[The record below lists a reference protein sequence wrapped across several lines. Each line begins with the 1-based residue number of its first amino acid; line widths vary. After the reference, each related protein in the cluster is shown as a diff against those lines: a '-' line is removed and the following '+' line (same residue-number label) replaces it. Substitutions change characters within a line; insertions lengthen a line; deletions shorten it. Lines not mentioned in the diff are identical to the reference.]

1 MGAVALPV
9 MIGLSAVGVGFSI
22 WGGVETRNAYDRQE
36 QRNQEQEQA
45 YQRQVDEQRR
55 LAEEQARIEKERLLK
70 DIGFKREELAAQE
83 TTFKARQEF
92 EQKQIAEKVSA
103 LRQNYEDVF
112 ADYNAAQTVKGLTQ
126 TLSGRQTRITHDY
139 LKDNEGLA
147 LLKSFMQTQAE
158 QGTKAMNIA
167 KEELNSVE
175 KFGKETNE
183 LNLKGISNKAE
194 AELQMSQFRIKSMR
208 EQMSDLGKA
217 SLLNDIG
224 SLFKMGME
232 FATPYLERSIY
243 RNSAPKFGYEGNA
256 YGELMKHLNFTSF
269 GKNGR
274 AGNAF
279 SNMGFSSVF
288 G

>member
-36 QRNQEQEQA
+36 KRNREQEQA
-45 YQRQVDEQRR
+45 YQRQVEEQRR

-70 DIGFKREELAAQE
+70 NIGFKREELATQE
-83 TTFKARQEF
+83 ATFKARQEF
-92 EQKQIAEKVSA
+92 EQKQVAEKVSV

-112 ADYNAAQTVKGLTQ
+112 SEYNAAQTTKGLTQ
-126 TLSGRQTRITHDY
+126 TLTGRQTRLTHDY

-147 LLKSFMQTQAE
+147 LLKSFMQTEAQ
-158 QGTKAMNIA
+158 QGEKALNIA
-167 KEELNSVE
+167 KEELNAVE

-183 LNLKGISNKAE
+183 LNLKGITNKAE
-194 AELQMSQFRIKSMR
+194 AELQMSQFRIKNMR
-208 EQMSDLGKA
+208 EQMNDLGKA
-217 SLLNDIG
+217 SLLNDVG
-224 SLFKMGME
+224 TLFKMGMQ
-232 FATPYLERSIY
+232 FATPYLEKSIY
-243 RNSAPKFGYEGNA
+243 KNSVPKFGYEGNS
-256 YGELMKHLNFTSF
+256 YEELMKHLNFAAF
-269 GKNGR
+269 GKNS

-279 SNMGFSSVF
+279 SHMGFSSVF